1 MSTDPTMP
9 ADALSTAKATTTTE
23 DVMPADPLPSTAQ
36 PAADPDL
43 RATGLRLSYDNRV
56 VVDGLDLVVP
66 PGRITAIVGA
76 NACGKSTLLRALARL
91 LAPREGAVHLDG
103 RALRSIPTRELAQR
117 LGILPQSPVAPE
129 GLTVIDLVNRGRSPH
144 QTWWRQW
151 SKADEQ
157 AVHEALAATDMTD
170 LADRPVDELSGGQR
184 QRAWIA
190 MAVAQ
195 GTPVLLLDEPTTY
208 LDLAHQ
214 IDVLDLIT
222 DLNRRENRTVVMVL
236 HDLNQACRYADHVVA
251 MKSGRIVA
259 EGPPAEVITE
269 ETVED
274 VFDLTLPRHPGPG
287 QRHPHG
293 DPDGPPPSGRTCQ
306 DVAVTLFL
314 APAALTRPVP
324 GGLRPPDP
332 RCRP

>member
-1 MSTDPTMP
+1 MT
-9 ADALSTAKATTTTE
+9 TAE
-23 DVMPADPLPSTAQ
+23 
-36 PAADPDL
+36 PDKRPGPEL
-43 RATGLRLSYDNRV
+43 RAEGLHLGYDHRV
-56 VVDGLDLVVP
+56 VVEDLDLVVP

-91 LAPREGAVHLDG
+91 LAPRRGSVRLDG

-117 LGILPQSPVAPE
+117 LGILPQTPVAPE
-129 GLTVIDLVNRGRSPH
+129 GLTVIDLVSRGRSPH

-151 SKADEQ
+151 SESDEA
-157 AVHEALAATDMTD
+157 AVREALAATGLTG
-170 LADRPVDELSGGQR
+170 LADRAVDELSGGQR

-236 HDLNQACRYADHVVA
+236 HDLNHACRYADHVIA

-259 EGPPAEVITE
+259 QGRPAEVITAA
-269 ETVED
+269 TVED
-274 VFDLTLPRHPGPG
+274 VFDLRCQVTTDPVSGTPLVIPMGRHHTG
-287 QRHPHG
+287 
-293 DPDGPPPSGRTCQ
+293 
-306 DVAVTLFL
+306 VAAGT
-314 APAALTRPVP
+314 
-324 GGLRPPDP
+324 D
-332 RCRP
+332 

>member
-1 MSTDPTMP
+1 MSANPLSADAPP
-9 ADALSTAKATTTTE
+9 ADRVPGAG
-23 DVMPADPLPSTAQ
+23 
-36 PAADPDL
+36 PDL
-43 RATGLRLSYDNRV
+43 RATGLRLAYDSRT

-91 LAPREGAVHLDG
+91 MTPRTGTVQLDG
-103 RALRSIPTRELAQR
+103 RALHSMPSRELAQR

-129 GLTVIDLVNRGRSPH
+129 GLTVVDLVNRGRSPH

-151 SKADEQ
+151 SRADEQ
-157 AVHEALAATDMTD
+157 AVRAALAATGMTE

-195 GTPVLLLDEPTTY
+195 GTEVLLLDEPTTY

-222 DLNRRENRTVVMVL
+222 DLNRREHRTVVMVL

-251 MKSGRIVA
+251 MKAGRIVA
-259 EGPPAEVITE
+259 EGPPAEVITVA
-269 ETVED
+269 TVED
-274 VFDLTLPRHPGPG
+274 VFDLNCAITTDPVSNTPLVIPMGRHHGAPTLE
-287 QRHPHG
+287 
-293 DPDGPPPSGRTCQ
+293 T
-306 DVAVTLFL
+306 
-314 APAALTRPVP
+314 AARA
-324 GGLRPPDP
+324 D
-332 RCRP
+332 

>member
-1 MSTDPTMP
+1 MSTT
-9 ADALSTAKATTTTE
+9 
-23 DVMPADPLPSTAQ
+23 
-36 PAADPDL
+36 DPDL
-43 RATGLRLSYDNRV
+43 RASGLHLAYDNR
-56 VVDGLDLVVP
+56 LVVEDLDVVIP
-66 PGRITAIVGA
+66 PGRVTAIVGA

-91 LAPREGAVHLDG
+91 LAPRRGAVQLDG
-103 RALRSIPTRELAQR
+103 RALHSIPTRELAQR
-117 LGILPQSPVAPE
+117 LGILPQTPVAPE

-157 AVHEALAATDMTD
+157 AVRGALAATGMTG
-170 LADRPVDELSGGQR
+170 LADRAVDELSGGQR

-222 DLNRRENRTVVMVL
+222 DLNRHEGRTVVMVL
-236 HDLNQACRYADHVVA
+236 HDLNQACRYADHVIA

-259 EGPPAEVITE
+259 EGVPSDVITAR
-269 ETVED
+269 TVEEI
-274 VFDLTLPRHPGPG
+274 FDLRCQVTTDPVSGTPLIIPMSRH
-287 QRHPHG
+287 HG
-293 DPDGPPPSGRTCQ
+293 ASAIRA
-306 DVAVTLFL
+306 VAET
-314 APAALTRPVP
+314 A
-324 GGLRPPDP
+324 
-332 RCRP
+332 

>member
-1 MSTDPTMP
+1 MST
-9 ADALSTAKATTTTE
+9 AE
-23 DVMPADPLPSTAQ
+23 
-36 PAADPDL
+36 PDL
-43 RATGLRLSYDNRV
+43 RAKDLHLGYDDRAV
-56 VVDGLDLVVP
+56 VTGLDLAVP

-91 LAPREGAVHLDG
+91 LAPRAGAVSLDG
-103 RALRSIPTRELAQR
+103 RALHSIATRELAQQ

-151 SKADEQ
+151 TKADEQ
-157 AVHEALAATDMTD
+157 AVHDALAATGTTD
-170 LADRPVDELSGGQR
+170 LADRAVDELSGGQR

-214 IDVLDLIT
+214 IDVLDLVV
-222 DLNRRENRTVVMVL
+222 DLNRREGRTIVMVL
-236 HDLNQACRYADHVVA
+236 HDLNQACRYADHVIA
-251 MKSGRIVA
+251 MKKGAIVA
-259 EGPPAEVITE
+259 EGAPADVITA

-274 VFDLTLPRHPGPG
+274 VF
-287 QRHPHG
+287 
-293 DPDGPPPSGRTCQ
+293 
-306 DVAVTLFL
+306 
-314 APAALTRPVP
+314 
-324 GGLRPPDP
+324 GLRCQVTTDPVSRTPLVIPVGRHHTPDP
-332 RCRP
+332 EEPRKTLA